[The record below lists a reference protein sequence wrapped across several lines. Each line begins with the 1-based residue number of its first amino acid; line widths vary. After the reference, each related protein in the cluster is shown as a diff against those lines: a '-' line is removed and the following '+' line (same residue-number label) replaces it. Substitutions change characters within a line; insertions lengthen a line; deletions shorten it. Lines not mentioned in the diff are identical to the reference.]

1 MAFTFAYKEFNAN
14 IVVCTENT
22 YIQESKYKMN
32 RLLYFMIQKM
42 FSRACSVLTFSYL
55 HMYSRALLFLTNKPT
70 FALKKL
76 VKQYSLTFR
85 TYS

>member
-14 IVVCTENT
+14 IVVSTENT

-42 FSRACSVLTFSYL
+42 FSRACSVLTVAYL

-70 FALKKL
+70 LALRKL